1 MTTRARY
8 YRGESPE
15 QRRAQRRAALLD
27 AALDV
32 LTTGGWERVTVRS
45 VCARAKLNDRY
56 FHESFR
62 DRDELLLAV
71 LDDVTAQCT
80 QVVLDALDGT
90 PQDIRL
96 RVRAVVEAGMAFLEG
111 DSRRGRLLVES
122 QATEALRDRRS
133 ATIRMLATIA
143 ADQTRELLGPQA
155 PPARDAELLGLT
167 LVGGAFEVFG
177 MWVRGDLPV
186 TREHLA
192 DFLVALLLTNTDIAT
207 ALDRETRALDDAN

>member
-1 MTTRARY
+1 MTTTPRY

-27 AALDV
+27 AALDL
-32 LTTGGWERVTVRS
+32 LTAEGWERVTVRS
-45 VCARAKLNDRY
+45 VCAKARLNDRY

-80 QVVLDALDGT
+80 QVVVDALDGT
-90 PQDIRL
+90 PQDLRL

-111 DSRRGRLLVES
+111 DPRRGRLLVES
-122 QATEALRDRRS
+122 QATEALRDRRA

-143 ADQTRELLGPQA
+143 ADQTRELLGEKA
-155 PPARDAELLGLT
+155 PPEPDAELLGLT
-167 LVGGAFEVFG
+167 LVGGAFELFT
-177 MWVRGDLPV
+177 MWIRDDLPV
-186 TREHLA
+186 TRDHLA
-192 DFLVALLLTNTDIAT
+192 DFLVALLLTNTDLAA
-207 ALDRETRALDDAN
+207 ALDREAPR